1 MKICCVG
8 DSLTHGDYGVFGKR
22 GIANLS
28 DKNYPFFLSEILEQ
42 PVCNLGCCGITSTGY
57 LQRYREN
64 RYDFSDADIILVMLG
79 TNGGLWG
86 EFKQHYIELVKAL
99 ENDYGAEVILITPP
113 HVTENPEFSNCGY
126 AGGVATAVKCAKE
139 LAAVNKNKLIDLAS
153 YSEFNAENEKIMQP
167 NDGLHYGELGY
178 KHMAT
183 FIAKALVEFFPEKLE
198 IKKNLI

>member
-1 MKICCVG
+1 MQ
-8 DSLTHGDYGVFGKR
+8 
-22 GIANLS
+22 
-28 DKNYPFFLSEILEQ
+28 Q

-139 LAAVNKNKLIDLAS
+139 LAAVNKNKLINLAG